1 MYCVRIFCPFFALV
15 SLFVF
20 IQPTFSMAD
29 GTTVKTIKARVMGGD
44 PIKGERLT
52 KRCIGCHIFEENGGT
67 KTGPNLWGVVG
78 RPRASIAGFPYSDA
92 FTALSGT
99 WTPEALDAF
108 LTKPYKA
115 IPGTKMTFSGLKK
128 AKDRADIISYLKS
141 LSTPVTSP

>member
-1 MYCVRIFCPFFALV
+1 MYRVRFLRPFFALV
-15 SLFVF
+15 SLIVLVD
-20 IQPTFSMAD
+20 PAYSMVDSAAN
-29 GTTVKTIKARVMGGD
+29 KTIETHVMDGD

-78 RPRASIAGFPYSDA
+78 RPRASVAGFPYSDA

-128 AKDRADIISYLKS
+128 SKDRADVISYLKS
-141 LSTPVTSP
+141 LSTSAQ